1 MTGRLRTFLHS
12 LVFKISVTI
21 LAIQALA
28 LAGLGTYYVSR
39 FGTEIDNRIRAQVQV
54 PGTLMSEQTLHY
66 DSARRPE
73 TLTRLV
79 GEAVVRA
86 VVVRRDGTVFY
97 ASDPRWEDRQFEQ
110 ALGPRAAQRLRASP
124 GEPRLFPFDEGPETR
139 LGAVTPLLHEG
150 GLIGHLYLEVDVS
163 RAVAEKRAMVRIFV
177 LGSSLCILLTTL
189 AEVLLVH
196 HFIGP
201 RIRQTVRCLQEI
213 EAHGDLGTRIAD
225 AGSRDELGELQR
237 RVNSMIADLER
248 RQNVIRAH
256 AEEREALVRELAAR
270 ASELERFAYT
280 VSHDLKSPLIT
291 IQGFLELLQQD
302 VTEGDRE
309 SQKDDL
315 ETIQRA
321 VARMRVLLRE
331 LLELSQIGRV
341 QGSRGPVGLSGL
353 AREAAAL
360 VAGPIAARGVRV
372 EIDPAMPVVEGDR
385 QRLLEV
391 FQNLIENAVK
401 FMGDQAEPRVEV
413 GVRHGDGE
421 AVCFVRDNGRGIKP
435 RYLDKV
441 FDLFYRLETDTEG
454 SGIGLAVV
462 KRTIEVH
469 GGRIWAESEGEG
481 RGTTFCFALPD
492 RGVSSVGTAPA
503 LPGASRSVGP

>member
-1 MTGRLRTFLHS
+1 MFGWYPIASTALRTRERVLS
-12 LVFKISVTI
+12 LT
-21 LAIQALA
+21 
-28 LAGLGTYYVSR
+28 
-39 FGTEIDNRIRAQVQV
+39 
-54 PGTLMSEQTLHY
+54 
-66 DSARRPE
+66 RPE

-86 VVVRRDGTVFY
+86 VVVRRDGTVSY
-97 ASDPRWEDRQFEQ
+97 ASDLRWEDRQSEQ
-110 ALGPRAAQRLRASP
+110 ALGRRAAQRLHAAQ
-124 GEPRLFPFDEGPETR
+124 GEPRLFPFEEGPDAR
-139 LGAVTPLLHEG
+139 LGAVTPLRYEG
-150 GLIGHLYLEVDVS
+150 ALIGHLYLEVDVS
-163 RAVAEKRAMVRIFV
+163 RAEAEKRAMVRIFI

-196 HFIGP
+196 YFIGP

-225 AGSRDELGELQR
+225 TGSLDELGELQR
-237 RVNSMIADLER
+237 KVNSMIADLER
-248 RQNVIRAH
+248 RQEVIRAD
-256 AEEREALVRELAAR
+256 AEERETLVRELAAR
-270 ASELERFAYT
+270 ASEMERFAYT

-302 VTEGDRE
+302 VVDGDRE
-309 SQKDDL
+309 SQQDDL

-341 QGSRGPVGLSGL
+341 HGSREPVGLGEL
-353 AREAAAL
+353 A
-360 VAGPIAARGVRV
+360 
-372 EIDPAMPVVEGDR
+372 R

-391 FQNLIENAVK
+391 FQNLLENAVK
-401 FMGDQAEPRVEV
+401 FMGSQTEPRVEV
-413 GVRHGDGE
+413 GVRHGDGRTL
-421 AVCFVRDNGRGIKP
+421 CYVRDNGRGINP

-441 FDLFYRLETDTEG
+441 FDSFYRLETDTEG

-481 RGTTFCFALPD
+481 LGTTSCFTLPD
-492 RGVSSVGTAPA
+492 EGVSSASA
-503 LPGASRSVGP
+503 AQAFPGASRRAGP